1 MLSKRIKPLLIALG
15 LYFTGF
21 FLYKF
26 SGGNMIMVVP
36 GAIFMFAG
44 LIMNVI
50 FMVRMLKDVLN
61 K

>member
-1 MLSKRIKPLLIALG
+1 MLSKRIKPLIIALV
-15 LYFTGF
+15 LYFIGF

-26 SGGNMIMVVP
+26 SNGNMLLVVP

-44 LIMNVI
+44 LVMNVI
-50 FMVRMLKDVLN
+50 FMIRMLKDVLN